1 MVIKKLIVHCSDS
14 GFGTAELINKW
25 HTEERGWSAIGY
37 HFVITN
43 GVFVSGKPYNQKQDG
58 IVQKGRSVERSGA
71 HCRGHNRSSLGICMI
86 GKEHFSDAQR
96 IALMATVLELCGVH
110 ELEPG
115 DVYGHYEFDDGKS
128 CPNMSMGVFR
138 EDLGFRLKNL
148 RTNRSYTSG
157 GKK

>member
-1 MVIKKLIVHCSDS
+1 MEVKKLIVHCSDS
-14 GFGTAELINKW
+14 SFGTSELIDDW
-25 HTEERGWSAIGY
+25 HKERGWNGIGY

-58 IVQKGRSVERSGA
+58 IVQKGRSVDKVGA
-71 HCRGHNRSSLGICMI
+71 HCRKHNRSSLGICMI